1 MKLEGYRYLTNAEI
15 KAIVKAIKRSDNPED
30 LSMFLYSLNT
40 GYTAERLSKK
50 LSDDSDD
57 NSNYFISSKTLE
69 RKIKRWSEKAGL
81 SNVTWNT
88 LKYTYIVRARGE
100 GVPFSEIATA
110 LGKSKAFTINVYRNL
125 MMNGE

>member
-1 MKLEGYRYLTNAEI
+1 MKLEGYRYLTNAEV
-15 KAIVKAIKRSDNPED
+15 KAIVKVIKRSDLPED
-30 LSMFLYSLNT
+30 LVYFEYSLNT
-40 GYTAERLSKK
+40 GMTSEALADRVKC
-50 LSDDSDD
+50 
-57 NSNYFISSKTLE
+57 ISSKTLE